1 MTFASDNR
9 DWLEPYILDI
19 AQRMGL
25 THWRVKL
32 GDEGPTEGCS
42 ATVHIQGESRRAVVL
57 IGEPDDA
64 EDLRDSVVHELMHIH
79 LHEMEAALL
88 QTEQHFNPAAWDIVR
103 RNHHNQLEQAI
114 CAITLAWAALLPL
127 PDMPEVKAKEAA

>member
-88 QTEQHFNPAAWDIVR
+88 QTEQHFNPAAWDIVT

-114 CAITLAWAALLPL
+114 CAITLAWADLLPL
-127 PDMPEVKAKEAA
+127 PVMPEEARQAA